1 MSTIPASA
9 IVQVNPSVLEAG
21 GRALD
26 LIGLLLTNSTRVP
39 IGAVQPFSNQLDV
52 ADYFGSNSTEA
63 ALAAV
68 YFQGFNN
75 ANTRPDRILFTQY
88 PTASVAAYLRGGE
101 VDVLTIEQLNALPIG
116 SISLTVNGS
125 AYTAAAVNLGT
136 ATSFS
141 NAATAIQGAFGTAPI
156 PFSVTFDS
164 LAGAFVFTT
173 NASGSTTTITYA
185 AASAL
190 ASSLFLT
197 QATGAVTSQGAIAA
211 TPTAFMNAVV
221 LVTQNWATFLTTF
234 DPDNGSGNAN
244 KLLFAQWLATQNKR
258 WAYVCWDTDQT
269 PKTTVPAPTSLGQKL
284 IAGNYD
290 GVILISCPDATKAA
304 YVSGAAA
311 SIDFTEHNG
320 RITFAFKSQSGL
332 VADITDQTT
341 ADNLEANGYNY
352 YGVWATANDQ
362 FIFLYPG
369 SVSGEFKWA
378 DSYINQIWLNQQF
391 QLAMMVLLTNTK
403 SIPYNFQGYSL
414 IEAAG
419 MDVINQGLNFGAF
432 RPGVTL
438 SQAQAAEVDADAG
451 VKISNILNQ
460 RGWYFQVLDASPQV
474 RQARGSPPI
483 TFWYMDG
490 ESVQRINLN
499 SIDLL

>member
-1 MSTIPASA
+1 MTTIPASA
-9 IVQVNPSVLEAG
+9 IVRVTPSVLEAG

-26 LIGLLLTNSTRVP
+26 IIGLLLTNSTRVP
-39 IGAVQPFSNQLDV
+39 IGAIQPFSNANDV
-52 ADYFGSNSTEA
+52 SDYFGPTSAEA
-63 ALAAV
+63 SLGAI
-68 YFQGFNN
+68 YFQGFTNS
-75 ANTRPDRILFTQY
+75 NTKPSRILFTQY

-101 VDVLTIEQLNALPIG
+101 IDTLTITELQNIPVGNIG
-116 SISLTVNGS
+116 LTVNGS
-125 AYTAAAVNLGT
+125 LYTAGAVNLST

-141 NAATAIQGAFGTAPI
+141 SAASIINTAFGGTAAI
-156 PFSVTFDS
+156 PFVTTFDS
-164 LAGAFVFTT
+164 IAGAFLFTT
-173 NASGSTTTITYA
+173 NSTGTGATITYA
-185 AASAL
+185 GTSTL
-190 ASSLFLT
+190 GNTLLLT
-197 QATGAVTSQGAIAA
+197 QMTGAVISQGAVAA
-211 TPTAFMNAVV
+211 TPAAFMNAVIN
-221 LVTQNWATFLTTF
+221 VTQDWATFLTTF
-234 DPDNGSGNAN
+234 DPDISGNDN
-244 KLLFAQWLATQNKR
+244 KLLFAQWNATQNNR
-258 WAYVCWDTDQT
+258 WAYIAWDTDSA
-269 PKTTVPAPTSLGQKL
+269 PKFTVPAPTSLGQKL
-284 IAGNYD
+284 IAGNYS
-290 GVILISCPDATKAA
+290 GTILISCPDASKAA

-311 SIDFTEHNG
+311 SIDFSEHNG

-332 VADITDQTT
+332 TADITDQTT

-378 DSYINQIWLNQQF
+378 DSYINEIWLNNQF

-403 SIPYNFQGYSL
+403 SIPYNQQGYSL

-432 RPGVTL
+432 RAGVTL
-438 SQAQAAEVDADAG
+438 SEAQAAEVNADAG
-451 VKISNILNQ
+451 ITISTILNQ

-490 ESVQRINLN
+490 ESVQRINIA